1 MDSLHEDLNRADK
14 FTNLKKMKEIESLK
28 RFSTGAEEEETRNFA
43 KFSDEQLEL
52 LAYEAW
58 KEHLNNNRSIIVDLF
73 QG

>member
-1 MDSLHEDLNRADK
+1 
-14 FTNLKKMKEIESLK
+14 MKEIESLK